1 MRLQKRNSLRREK
14 AASELDEQRKIFRT
28 NMLVKKIQR
37 YWRAK
42 KAKLSGVAN
51 PFKGAM
57 LKSSRKGLYGMSET
71 IRLES

>member
-1 MRLQKRNSLRREK
+1 LRREK

-51 PFKGAM
+51 TPLGGTCAV
-57 LKSSRKGLYGMSET
+57 STPSG
-71 IRLES
+71 